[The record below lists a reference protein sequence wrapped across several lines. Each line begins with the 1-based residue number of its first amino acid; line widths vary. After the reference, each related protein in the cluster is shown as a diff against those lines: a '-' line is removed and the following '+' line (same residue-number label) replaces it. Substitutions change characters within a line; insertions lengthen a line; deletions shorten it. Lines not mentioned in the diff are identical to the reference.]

1 MSIPERP
8 TEMAFARKASGLVRG
23 LSFIDAFGV
32 GFMNQG
38 MTVSMWVMI
47 SLGLSVYTGGNLI
60 IATILSA
67 VLCGIGFPL
76 VWGILGGSMPRS
88 GGEYIY
94 NSRIISPLIG
104 IAESFGNAFVWVM
117 WIFVLAPWTV
127 DPGMVMLFQFLNLPK
142 AAEFCTQPIALFL
155 ISSLVSLIAL
165 LFLIFGMK
173 VFAIAQKVV
182 MFLATFGGVVILL
195 ILTFTNRD
203 TFIQKW
209 NDIAVQTPT
218 VAVDLTAAA
227 DNVDFSKVDEDTE
240 QATALTAYLT
250 TQLLDRVAAE
260 DVVNPENQSIL
271 VKTGEKIS
279 EVALEEIGKL
289 RDENGLVINSVT
301 VKSLDYTT
309 FTEVVAVIMDKVDGR
324 KLASTWNWID
334 TLGVMVAG
342 SWLFAYSYC
351 ITFIAGEVKRP
362 DKTIILGNLFA
373 VLVPAVFMLWLA
385 VVLYRIMDFQFL
397 SATAYVDSSLGGTL
411 GGLALSWSPHFMGF
425 AAILNHNPIV
435 LVVMAGS
442 FILFNIWYVALS
454 YLAFP
459 RILFA
464 WGMDRMGPKW
474 FSDIDY
480 RWATPVKN
488 HILCFILGEIGIA
501 IYAFWQNPM
510 TGLSIT
516 ALEVVSV
523 FGVTAIAATIFPFV
537 KKVRHIWDAS
547 PYKKWKILGVPVVT
561 IGGIANLIYLAILFI
576 FFYFMPGKEEFT
588 FWSGVTY
595 AIIWGLGIIWYFY
608 WKYRNKQ
615 VGVDVSMTYG
625 ELPPD

>member
-1 MSIPERP
+1 MSEQM
-8 TEMAFARKASGLVRG
+8 TFARKASGLVRG
-23 LSFIDAFGV
+23 LSLIDAFGV

-38 MTVSMWVMI
+38 LTVSMWVMI

-67 VLCGIGFPL
+67 VLCGIGFSL

-127 DPGMVMLFQFLNLPK
+127 DPGLVMLFQFLNMPK
-142 AAEFCTQPIALFL
+142 AAEFCTQSIALFL
-155 ISSLVSLIAL
+155 ISTLVSLIAL

-173 VFAIAQKVV
+173 VFAAAQKVV
-182 MFLATFGGVVILL
+182 MVLGTLGGVVILL
-195 ILTFTNRD
+195 IFTFSNKD
-203 TFIQKW
+203 TFVQKW
-209 NDIAVQTPT
+209 NDIAAQNPS

-227 DNVDFSKVDEDTE
+227 DEVDFGLVDTDTD
-240 QATALTAYLT
+240 QASSLTNFLT
-250 TQLLDRVAAE
+250 VQLLDRVATE
-260 DVVNPENQSIL
+260 DILNPQTEAVIL
-271 VKTGEKIS
+271 KAGDTIGEEALTEIS
-279 EVALEEIGKL
+279 NL
-289 RDENGLVINSVT
+289 RDVNGLLISNVQ
-301 VKSLDYTT
+301 VKSLDYKS
-309 FTEVVAVIMDKVDGR
+309 FTAVVATIMDKVDGR

-373 VLVPAVFMLWLA
+373 ILVPAFFMLWLA
-385 VVLYRIMDFQFL
+385 IVLYRVVDFQFL
-397 SATAYVDSSLGGTL
+397 SATAYVDSSLGGSL
-411 GGLALSWSPHFMGF
+411 GGYALSWSPHYMGL
-425 AAILNHNPIV
+425 AAILNSNPI
-435 LVVMAGS
+435 LLIMMAGS

-474 FSDIDY
+474 FADIDY

-488 HILCFILGEIGIA
+488 HILCFFLGEIGIA
-501 IYAFWQNPM
+501 IYSFWKNPM

-523 FGVTAIAATIFPFV
+523 FGVTAIAATIFPYV

-547 PYKKWKILGVPVVT
+547 PYKNWKVLGIPAVT
-561 IGGIANLIYLAILFI
+561 IGGIANLIYLSILFI

-588 FWSGVTY
+588 FWSAMLYLG
-595 AIIWGLGIIWYFY
+595 IWGLGIGWYYF
-608 WKYRNKQ
+608 WKARNKKL
-615 VGVDVSMTYG
+615 GVDISMTYG